1 MHLVVDGAAAFV
13 ATGGRDFNPDLPVVV
28 FIHGAGLDHSVWALH
43 SRWFAYHGFSVLA
56 VDLPG
61 HGKSGGAPLPSI
73 GAIADWI
80 VHLLDAAGAAEARL
94 IGHSMGSL
102 VALDAAARHADRISS
117 IALIGAAA
125 AMPVHQDLLAAA
137 AANSRGAIDMVNLW
151 GHGGPAIM
159 GGSHAPGL
167 WMIGA
172 AQRVLQKAR
181 PGVLHNDLA
190 ACNAYANGLN
200 AAAQVLC
207 PATLVLGQR
216 DAMTPLSAG
225 KKLGAV
231 IAGASINVLKGAGH
245 MLMAARPDEVLAA
258 LRG

>member
-1 MHLVVDGAAAFV
+1 
-13 ATGGRDFNPDLPVVV
+13 
-28 FIHGAGLDHSVWALH
+28 
-43 SRWFAYHGFSVLA
+43 VLA

-73 GAIADWI
+73 VAMADWI
-80 VHLLDAAGAAEARL
+80 VALLDAVGAAKARL

-102 VALDAAARHADRISS
+102 IALDAAARHGDRISS

-137 AANSRGAIDMVNLW
+137 AANSQGAIDMVNLW
-151 GHGGPAIM
+151 GHGGPAVM
-159 GGSHAPGL
+159 GGSLAPGL

-172 AQRVLQKAR
+172 AQRVLQKAE

-190 ACNAYANGLN
+190 ACNAYAEGLST
-200 AAAQVLC
+200 ASKITC

-225 KKLGAV
+225 KKLGAA
-231 IAGASINVLKGAGH
+231 IDGARLAVLEGAGH
-245 MLMAARPDEVLAA
+245 MLMAERPDEVLAA
-258 LRG
+258 LRD

>member
-1 MHLVVDGAAAFV
+1 MHLVVDGADAFV
-13 ATGGRDFNPDLPVVV
+13 ATGGRDFNPDLPLVV

-61 HGKSGGAPLPSI
+61 HGKSGGAPLQSI

-80 VHLLDAAGAAEARL
+80 VHLLDAAGAADSRL

-102 VALDAAARHADRISS
+102 IALDAAARHRDRISS

-137 AANSRGAIDMVNLW
+137 AANSQDAIDMVNLW

-159 GGSHAPGL
+159 GGSLAPGL

-190 ACNAYANGLN
+190 ACNAYAEGLS
-200 AAAQVLC
+200 AASKVMC

-225 KKLGAV
+225 KKLGAA
-231 IAGASINVLKGAGH
+231 IAGASLTVLKGAGH
-245 MLMAARPDEVLAA
+245 MLMAERPDEVLAA

>member
-1 MHLVVDGAAAFV
+1 M
-13 ATGGRDFNPDLPVVV
+13 
-28 FIHGAGLDHSVWALH
+28 
-43 SRWFAYHGFSVLA
+43 
-56 VDLPG
+56 
-61 HGKSGGAPLPSI
+61 
-73 GAIADWI
+73 ADWI
-80 VHLLDAAGAAEARL
+80 VALLDALGVRQARL

-102 VALDAAARHADRISS
+102 VALDAAARHGNRISS

-137 AANSRGAIDMVNLW
+137 AANSQGAIDMVNLW

-159 GGSHAPGL
+159 GGSLAPGL

-172 AQRVLQKAR
+172 AQRVLQKAM

-190 ACNAYANGLN
+190 ACNAYVEGFG
-200 AAAQVLC
+200 AASKVTC

-225 KKLGAV
+225 KKLGAA
-231 IAGASINVLKGAGH
+231 IAGARLAVLEGAGH
-245 MLMAARPDEVLAA
+245 MLMAERPDEVLAA